1 MLCIL
6 NLDCEFC
13 DVAWWC
19 RLLAL
24 PRPSLK
30 LFKYCIELETNLAS
44 LGDNS
49 ALANARKLY
58 DSAIDYYP
66 QEREVWRN
74 YYNLELKV
82 RSCVAIDI
90 FFFRKTLAL
99 CFQRWYYIHIVT
111 RWEHRKLQM
120 LFTGVLVRCSVT
132 PLPWPHPVA
141 SSMRPVLTCNTIF
154 DWICL
159 FPVSIFGSAIKLM
172 QQNFG
177 LSLIAVFGFHRG
189 PENRWMKTCTIARCS
204 CLDAYAH
211 KKGTLAV
218 LKILARLWLLG
229 LFMRGTELF

>member
-1 MLCIL
+1 MPVSFMIQQSTTIPRKEKFGETTTTW
-6 NLDCEFC
+6 NWRWDH
-13 DVAWWC
+13 
-19 RLLAL
+19 AL
-24 PRPSLK
+24 PL
-30 LFKYCIELETNLAS
+30 
-44 LGDNS
+44 
-49 ALANARKLY
+49 
-58 DSAIDYYP
+58 
-66 QEREVWRN
+66 
-74 YYNLELKV
+74 
-82 RSCVAIDI
+82 I
-90 FFFRKTLAL
+90 FFFRKMLAL

-111 RWEHRKLQM
+111 RWEHRKPPM

-159 FPVSIFGSAIKLM
+159 FPVSIFGSASKLM